1 MIQRSKFSLNVVVDG
16 IVGGARDQEAK
27 QEEAELEVGAR
38 AYLQGVTQTQT
49 IQVSGDGDQPG
60 DAVCW

>member
-16 IVGGARDQEAK
+16 IVGGARDQEAE

-38 AYLQGVTQTQT
+38 AYLQGVTWMQTMR
-49 IQVSGDGDQPG
+49 VSGQ
-60 DAVCW
+60 